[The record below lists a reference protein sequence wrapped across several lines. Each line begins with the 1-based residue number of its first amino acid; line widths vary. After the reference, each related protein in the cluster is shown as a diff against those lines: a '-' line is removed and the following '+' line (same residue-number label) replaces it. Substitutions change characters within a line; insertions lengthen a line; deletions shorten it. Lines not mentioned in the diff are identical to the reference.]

1 MKTALLRGLLLQ
13 VIKLQ
18 SLSRNSKNTMICTSM
33 RGLEENVE
41 ELCMYSA
48 GKLRSP
54 AAVVL
59 VLQ

>member
-1 MKTALLRGLLLQ
+1 MKTALLRGLLQ

-18 SLSRNSKNTMICTSM
+18 SLSHSKNTMICTSM